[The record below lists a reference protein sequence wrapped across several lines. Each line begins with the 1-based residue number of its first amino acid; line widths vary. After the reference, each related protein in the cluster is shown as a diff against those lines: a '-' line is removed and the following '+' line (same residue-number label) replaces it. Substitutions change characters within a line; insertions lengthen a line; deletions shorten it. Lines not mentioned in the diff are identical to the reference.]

1 MILENFFYALIR
13 GHRTKCV
20 TLGCTDNSGKVC
32 RSVSYVDGEKIE
44 VQNEM

>member
-20 TLGCTDNSGKVC
+20 TLECTHNRTKYCYSI
-32 RSVSYVDGEKIE
+32 SYD
-44 VQNEM
+44 